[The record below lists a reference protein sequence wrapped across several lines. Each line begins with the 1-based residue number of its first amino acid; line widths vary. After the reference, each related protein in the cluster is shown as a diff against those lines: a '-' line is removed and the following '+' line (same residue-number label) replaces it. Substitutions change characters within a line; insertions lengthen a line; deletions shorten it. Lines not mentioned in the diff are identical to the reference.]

1 MERSDD
7 WDLIGIRLDGAS
19 SSSVSEFVVIRVLL
33 RLACRT
39 RVASAGASGQRAG
52 TRCPRGW
59 LPNCGGATSRDSG
72 PCRSVDSAASC
83 SAVNSGARATQL
95 AFWTVE
101 HLLERGRLEPAS
113 LSDRFA
119 AERIF
124 GMGSSVREFVRN
136 ARAGR
141 SWEERGA
148 RSAGNG
154 ALMRIPPVLLAHLRS
169 AGGGLSADT
178 VLTAVVTHQDPAS
191 TAACVA
197 FVQMLWQLL
206 GAERPPDTPWWLR
219 EYVHNARIVE
229 GDHTLYKPRGGA
241 FSSYAGPGWSYVDLA
256 AGDALERRLSAR
268 AACDRAYSGAY
279 VLETATSALIILAL
293 HGDDPEE
300 AIVRAVNDTRDND
313 TIGAIVGSAVGALH
327 GAAALPRRWK
337 DSLLG
342 RTRIDDDGAVFTLI
356 NESRKTFW
364 DRPPLP

>member
-1 MERSDD
+1 
-7 WDLIGIRLDGAS
+7 
-19 SSSVSEFVVIRVLL
+19 
-33 RLACRT
+33 
-39 RVASAGASGQRAG
+39 
-52 TRCPRGW
+52 
-59 LPNCGGATSRDSG
+59 
-72 PCRSVDSAASC
+72 
-83 SAVNSGARATQL
+83 
-95 AFWTVE
+95 
-101 HLLERGRLEPAS
+101 
-113 LSDRFA
+113 
-119 AERIF
+119 
-124 GMGSSVREFVRN
+124 MGSSLREFVRN

-191 TAACVA
+191 TAAYVA

-219 EYVHNARIVE
+219 EYVHHARIVE

-256 AGDALERRLSAR
+256 AGDALERGLSAR

-300 AIVRAVNDTRDND
+300 AIIRAVNDTRDND

-337 DSLLG
+337 NSLLG

-356 NESRKTFW
+356 NESRKMFW